1 MTELQKQLS
10 EQFLHLLEEKN
21 LEWKRNG
28 TGCRVGHIIRFPRR
42 FIMGA
47 IIFFTADIHTER
59 ISR

>member
-21 LEWKRNG
+21 TGMEKGNG

-47 IIFFTADIHTER
+47 IIFLYC
-59 ISR
+59 